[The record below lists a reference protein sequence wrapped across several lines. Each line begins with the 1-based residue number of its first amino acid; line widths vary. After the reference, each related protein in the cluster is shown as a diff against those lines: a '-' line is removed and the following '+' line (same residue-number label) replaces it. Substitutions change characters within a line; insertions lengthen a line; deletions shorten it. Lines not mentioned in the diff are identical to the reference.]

1 MEDHVALLEFENNP
15 NIGLYTFVNDKFA
28 IIGCELSKEKKEQIT
43 QILGVPIYTTTA
55 LGTELIGVFVAGNN
69 EFLLVPEI
77 YDYELKKFEE
87 IAKEHN
93 MKLLMIPQRLNTYGN
108 NICFV
113 DDKIIIND
121 NYNRD
126 FIQKIEKKTQLQV
139 VKLQHKEVPSAG
151 AVCRF
156 INGKLY
162 VSQELDENHAK
173 EFIDKIGGVGTV
185 NSGGIFVSSGI
196 LGNKN
201 GVLLGSQCSTIEIQ
215 NILEA
220 LEFL

>member
-28 IIGCELSKEKKEQIT
+28 IVGCELSKEKQQQIT
-43 QILGVPIYTTTA
+43 EILGVPIYTTTA
-55 LGTELIGVFVAGNN
+55 LGTELLGVFVAGNN

-77 YDYELKKFEE
+77 YDYELEKFNE
-87 IAKEHN
+87 IAKKHD
-93 MKLLMIPQRLNTYGN
+93 MKLLTIHNRLNTFGN
-108 NICFV
+108 NICFL
-113 DDKIIIND
+113 DDSIIINE

-126 FIQKIEKKTQLQV
+126 FIQKLEKKTKLSV
-139 VKLQHKEVPSAG
+139 MKLQHKEIPSAG
-151 AVCRF
+151 AVCRY
-156 INGKLY
+156 IKGKLY

-196 LGNKN
+196 VGNKN
-201 GVLLGSQCSTIEIQ
+201 GILLGSQCSTIEIQ
-215 NILEA
+215 NILEG